1 MSISRSAASRPAG
14 AAPAA
19 NAICDSALSSGAS
32 CRSPIG
38 GRSFH
43 GSGKGLARACV
54 INAHASSTSP
64 CASLSRAS
72 ARLAAEHLTL
82 AAGTDIAPLLKG
94 LPEDACQSVHWGY
107 FQSGTALVTYTDGA
121 SERCTAGDFFH
132 WPAGHSVCIEE
143 DATIVMFSPADDHG
157 RVLDHLGAQLA

>member
-1 MSISRSAASRPAG
+1 MHL
-14 AAPAA
+14 
-19 NAICDSALSSGAS
+19 AITAIPSKLDVPGVTVRHLPDFG
-32 CRSPIG
+32 I
-38 GRSFH
+38 
-43 GSGKGLARACV
+43 V
-54 INAHASSTSP
+54 N
-64 CASLSRAS
+64 

-107 FQSGTALVTYTDGA
+107 VQSGTALVTYTDGA

-132 WPAGHSVCIEE
+132 WPAGHSVRIEE

-157 RVLDHLGAQLA
+157 RVHDHLGAQLA